1 MRMGVLYLKN
11 GSVPRERTV
20 SAFTCSI
27 IALYSLTERMG
38 NNSHGFSPHKTRK
51 KTPKTKKRLAAK
63 RAMLAER
70 ASKKK
75 RR

>member
-1 MRMGVLYLKN
+1 
-11 GSVPRERTV
+11 
-20 SAFTCSI
+20 
-27 IALYSLTERMG
+27 MG